1 MFRWNHVLVA
11 SGLLAGALLVAGCA
25 STDSSSTASKEMH
38 SNMQG
43 MMCPKCETVWIR
55 DRSQPGSKITSLR
68 HKTQM
73 TCPDCDAMAKS
84 QLMEDGK
91 VMLHECP
98 TCKVSL
104 ESLAPREYPDRDLPR
119 K

>member
-1 MFRWNHVLVA
+1 MCRWTYIMVAGSVLAGV
-11 SGLLAGALLVAGCA
+11 LLAAGCA
-25 STDSSSTASKEMH
+25 STSGGSTASKDMH

-43 MMCPKCETVWIR
+43 MMCPNCETVWVK
-55 DRSQPGSKITSLR
+55 DRSQPGSKIVSLR

-73 TCPDCDAMAKS
+73 TCPDCDAMATS

-91 VMLHECP
+91 VMLHNCP
-98 TCKVSL
+98 TCKVTP
-104 ESLAPREYPDRDLPR
+104 ESLTQSAPPDRDLPR